1 MSFMHLSVSRFRRL
15 AKHKAIQFHVRSFLL
30 LSVFAVF
37 ANVMFGANALT
48 STPSTITL
56 SCNTASGPGTQV
68 NITIKPAVALTG
80 SNTIV
85 VSLGTLPAGIV
96 AVTTPANQTLS
107 TANQT
112 AGIVY
117 TLNYAAG
124 CVGATAGTSTPTFRV
139 NAGATPDVTVTVNST
154 VTASASALTPSPSS
168 VALSCVKNGSTYTP
182 GPAKTVSITSAAT
195 GGTAFTVDTSTSP
208 AANWATITPTTGGTA
223 TGTAVTFAVQAAS
236 GCGGFA
242 TGSTNNT
249 VIHLLNAPA
258 PDKTIPVSLQV
269 VGPSPL
275 TFSPTAPKLTYT
287 KGSASAAYVDVNV
300 TSAANPA
307 PFFSVDT
314 TTLPIWLTVDSTSGK
329 TPKSIRFSTTTVAE
343 TLAPGTYSTTVYLKV
358 SGFGD
363 LGVPITM
370 LVTNSAPKLTFA
382 EGITRNLNWTIGT
395 PAPTPVITAVSSDS
409 PISYVATTSGT
420 LAPSISGGLQ
430 KGLAYSFGTQ
440 IPVTFDPTVLASAQ
454 PGTTLTGTVTF
465 TWGSPSTTSVV
476 TFNVSVAS
484 PGATISAISP
494 ASLPTAPAGQ
504 SFTVAVSGTGFIP
517 SADLSQ
523 RTRVGVVVNNAI
535 IADTNIAWNVVNPSS
550 IIMTI
555 TSPASADQYLPFSTS
570 GNGGSVTL
578 GVCNPS
584 SGTPCTIPSA
594 TVTLS
599 IGNGPIVQVVTS
611 ASSYIQVNP
620 GTAPTVAPYDIISI
634 FGTNFCTSGGTG
646 CSSGQILYGTPD
658 AALRYPS
665 SLSPDSPSATQRS
678 LTVKF
683 QTHATPPVLIA
694 TGNLLFATNNQINVM
709 APSGLTGNIGS
720 NVDVVVSFGY
730 GSGTTMLNSTPFPVS
745 VAATNPGVFTVG
757 ADGQGDGAALN
768 SADYLLIAP
777 GHEGGM
783 RSTAS
788 DSDTVLLYVT
798 GLGAPDST
806 ADNAN
811 TGSSAWSADCITT
824 ASYLT
829 SLNALTGGSLT
840 TVDGLIIQPSL
851 LNTGRLSPCVKSSS
865 ADVPTV
871 TVGGV
876 PATVGYAGW
885 VAGSIAGLYQINI
898 KLPGSAAGP
907 FTDATG
913 ATVSSITAPVSLPV
927 VVTANSLTSQSGVT
941 LWVAPRLKVVAPT
954 ALTGTVGTAWASSNN
969 SVVASE
975 GTSPYRYALTS
986 GLLPSGLSLNTSTG
1000 AITGTPAANTAGSY
1014 TVTVTATD
1022 SANVP
1027 VRDSVTFTV
1036 TIAGGLV
1043 VASSGTAPYTG
1054 TFGTANATLTTIS
1067 ATGGV
1072 YPYTFAI
1079 TSPASLPTGMTI
1091 DANTGVIG
1099 ITALTPAG
1107 TYHVTVTA
1115 TDSTADTPLTG
1126 TATFDIVVALH
1137 VVSSG
1142 VTAGTA
1148 AQVNA
1153 NLGTVSATGNTGTV
1167 SYTIDSTTSPPA
1179 WFTVNSSTGVI
1190 GTTSSA
1196 VAGTYSVT
1204 VIATDSTTATGAAS
1218 AGTGK
1223 TTVSITIN

>member
-1 MSFMHLSVSRFRRL
+1 
-15 AKHKAIQFHVRSFLL
+15 
-30 LSVFAVF
+30 
-37 ANVMFGANALT
+37 
-48 STPSTITL
+48 
-56 SCNTASGPGTQV
+56 
-68 NITIKPAVALTG
+68 
-80 SNTIV
+80 
-85 VSLGTLPAGIV
+85 
-96 AVTTPANQTLS
+96 
-107 TANQT
+107 
-112 AGIVY
+112 
-117 TLNYAAG
+117 
-124 CVGATAGTSTPTFRV
+124 
-139 NAGATPDVTVTVNST
+139 
-154 VTASASALTPSPSS
+154 
-168 VALSCVKNGSTYTP
+168 
-182 GPAKTVSITSAAT
+182 
-195 GGTAFTVDTSTSP
+195 
-208 AANWATITPTTGGTA
+208 
-223 TGTAVTFAVQAAS
+223 
-236 GCGGFA
+236 
-242 TGSTNNT
+242 
-249 VIHLLNAPA
+249 
-258 PDKTIPVSLQV
+258 
-269 VGPSPL
+269 
-275 TFSPTAPKLTYT
+275 
-287 KGSASAAYVDVNV
+287 
-300 TSAANPA
+300 
-307 PFFSVDT
+307 
-314 TTLPIWLTVDSTSGK
+314 
-329 TPKSIRFSTTTVAE
+329 
-343 TLAPGTYSTTVYLKV
+343 
-358 SGFGD
+358 
-363 LGVPITM
+363 
-370 LVTNSAPKLTFA
+370 
-382 EGITRNLNWTIGT
+382 
-395 PAPTPVITAVSSDS
+395 
-409 PISYVATTSGT
+409 
-420 LAPSISGGLQ
+420 
-430 KGLAYSFGTQ
+430 
-440 IPVTFDPTVLASAQ
+440 
-454 PGTTLTGTVTF
+454 
-465 TWGSPSTTSVV
+465 
-476 TFNVSVAS
+476 
-484 PGATISAISP
+484 
-494 ASLPTAPAGQ
+494 
-504 SFTVAVSGTGFIP
+504 
-517 SADLSQ
+517 
-523 RTRVGVVVNNAI
+523 
-535 IADTNIAWNVVNPSS
+535 
-550 IIMTI
+550 
-555 TSPASADQYLPFSTS
+555 
-570 GNGGSVTL
+570 
-578 GVCNPS
+578 
-584 SGTPCTIPSA
+584 
-594 TVTLS
+594 
-599 IGNGPIVQVVTS
+599 
-611 ASSYIQVNP
+611 
-620 GTAPTVAPYDIISI
+620 
-634 FGTNFCTSGGTG
+634 
-646 CSSGQILYGTPD
+646 
-658 AALRYPS
+658 
-665 SLSPDSPSATQRS
+665 
-678 LTVKF
+678 
-683 QTHATPPVLIA
+683 
-694 TGNLLFATNNQINVM
+694 
-709 APSGLTGNIGS
+709 
-720 NVDVVVSFGY
+720 
-730 GSGTTMLNSTPFPVS
+730 
-745 VAATNPGVFTVG
+745 
-757 ADGQGDGAALN
+757 
-768 SADYLLIAP
+768 
-777 GHEGGM
+777 M